1 MTSIPFYLDTMVSAD
16 YASVSA
22 IFEQGIAG
30 GNATYDLAAATWE
43 DWDAKHVSVCRWV
56 AKSQQDHRVLGW
68 AALSP
73 VSSRVVFRGVAE
85 LSIYLANEAKGMGI
99 GDALMAKI
107 VEDSESKG
115 FWMLQSG
122 IFPENVPSLRLHEKH
137 EFRTVGIRERIGQM
151 RSGEWRDIIL
161 MERRSKNV
169 G

>member
-68 AALSP
+68 VALST

-85 LSIYLANEAKGMGI
+85 LSIYLANEAKGIGI

-122 IFPENVPSLRLHEKH
+122 IFPENVASLRLHEKH
-137 EFRTVGIRERIGQM
+137 GFRTVGIRERIGQM
-151 RSGEWRDIIL
+151 RSGEWRDIVL